1 MSGSQFQLTPPFS
14 AFGAGYRPHW
24 QLGPQLTLDPS
35 FTSSMPG
42 WSVKTGTGQVF
53 NLWPTGLGS
62 TDFNLGNKLG
72 GWSASLGPNP
82 TSQQLKV
89 PSLLQSLGINDW
101 DDIYGLARK
110 LGISTWAD
118 IPSSKMNIVTH
129 QPAAGGKL
137 DPSGLAIPSSPDD
150 AISGFAIPSPAF
162 SAGKRF
168 GFSSS
173 LDVHLYL
180 YADKDALLH
189 DQKFLFSGGGVG
201 FETKTGSG
209 TPLKLQLGAGR
220 DPSGGAGG
228 FINLQIGP
236 DFVAMPPMSGRP

>member
-14 AFGAGYRPHW
+14 TVGSGYRPHW
-24 QLGPQLTLDPS
+24 SLGPQLTLDPA
-35 FTSSMPG
+35 FTRSMPG
-42 WSVKTGTGQVF
+42 WSAMTGTGQVF
-53 NLWPTGLGS
+53 NLFPNGLGL
-62 TDFNLGNKLG
+62 TDFNLRNTLG
-72 GWSASLGPNP
+72 GWSASLGANP
-82 TSQQLKV
+82 TNQQLAL
-89 PSLLQSLGINDW
+89 PSFLKSLGVNDW

-110 LGISTWAD
+110 LGISTWSDA
-118 IPSSKMNIVTH
+118 PSHKTNIVTH
-129 QPAAGGKL
+129 QPAAGGKI
-137 DPSGLAIPSSPDD
+137 DPSGLVIPSSPDD
-150 AISGFAIPSPAF
+150 AISGIAIPSPAF

-180 YADKDALLH
+180 YADKDALMH

-201 FETKTGSG
+201 FETKTSGG

-220 DPSGGAGG
+220 DPSGGGGG

-236 DFVAMPPMSGRP
+236 NFVAMPPMSGRP